1 MDDLGRNQKAFGAW
15 GEQLAA
21 AYLSNLGYQI
31 VFRNYRCRYGE
42 MDLVCRYETV
52 WCFVEVKT
60 RQSTRYGDGWQAITI
75 GKQKRLRLIARYFL
89 NEVADAVSGARFDI
103 VAIDYRSETD
113 YQIRLL
119 QNAF

>member
-1 MDDLGRNQKAFGAW
+1 MDNFEYNQKALGVW

-21 AYLSNLGYQI
+21 AYLNDLGYQI

-42 MDLVCRYETV
+42 MDLVCRHETI

-60 RQSTRYGDGWQAITI
+60 RRSTEYGQGWQAITI
-75 GKQKRLRLIARYFL
+75 RKQKRLRLIARCFL
-89 NEVADAVSGARFDI
+89 NEIADAVSGARFDI
-103 VAIDYRSETD
+103 VAIDYRSATD
-113 YQIRLL
+113 YRIRLL